1 MPHNHGIRVMI
12 GNDDSAMR
20 YVRATG
26 RKRPRRAPN
35 PNPFD
40 GLVFDFNAEVNRL
53 VADQRRRFQQV
64 IDEAGATL
72 CGVVNRVRGL

>member
-20 YVRATG
+20 YVRAAG

-35 PNPFD
+35 PGPFD
-40 GLVFDFNAEVNRL
+40 GLVFDFNADMRRL
-53 VADQRRRFQQV
+53 ATEQRRRIQQV
-64 IDEAGATL
+64 IDEAGAAL
-72 CGVVNRVRGL
+72 GGVVNRVRGL